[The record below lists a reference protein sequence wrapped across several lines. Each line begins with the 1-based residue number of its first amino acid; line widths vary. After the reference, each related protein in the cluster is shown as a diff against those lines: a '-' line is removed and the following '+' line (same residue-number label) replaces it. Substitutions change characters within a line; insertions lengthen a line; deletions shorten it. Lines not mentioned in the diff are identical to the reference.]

1 MPTLFPW
8 VCLICLTRLQLPWA
22 VGSLHFILYPRWLGA
37 WHVLN
42 KCLFVGYGI
51 SVPSSY
57 SLNTSGQPHCH
68 SIRIQMVSICGG
80 VFLHFVFGWSCTP
93 LCLHHLV
100 CFMRNVL
107 LGLSSALLFPP
118 RPPCGSF
125 TEKPFVLSK
134 QALICTSSSAL
145 HQGCQVSILTPA

>member
-8 VCLICLTRLQLPWA
+8 VCLICLTRLQIPWA
-22 VGSLHFILYPRWLGA
+22 LGSLLFILYPRWLGA

-42 KCLFVGYGI
+42 KYLFVGYGI

-100 CFMRNVL
+100 CFMKNVL
-107 LGLSSALLFPP
+107 LDLSSALLFSP

-125 TEKPFVLSK
+125 TESPL
-134 QALICTSSSAL
+134 C
-145 HQGCQVSILTPA
+145 